1 MLRYAAFAR
10 EYAKDHNGTRAYRA
24 VYPNCK
30 SENAAAVGAHQFLR
44 NPKIRALVDDLE
56 AEAARAA
63 QIDIQ
68 RLLREAARLAFVDS
82 RKLFHPDGRPK
93 EPQELD
99 DDTAAAVGGIERV
112 VEYHDVPKKNGRGT
126 TKRKTIIYRYKVLDK
141 NSSLE
146 RLFKHKGLFRPE
158 TDLPPIEDLE
168 SMEEEDVVGVARRI
182 AFTLELAGRRGKAKI
197 KATVK

>member
-1 MLRYAAFAR
+1 M
-10 EYAKDHNGTRAYRA
+10 
-24 VYPNCK
+24 
-30 SENAAAVGAHQFLR
+30 
-44 NPKIRALVDDLE
+44 VDDLE
-56 AEAARAA
+56 AEAAHAA

-68 RLLREAARLAFVDS
+68 RILRETARCAFVDT

-93 EPQELD
+93 QPQELD

-112 VEYHDVPKKNGRGT
+112 VEYKEVPKTKGRGT
-126 TKRKTIIYRYKVLDK
+126 RKLKIITYHYKVLDK
-141 NSSLE
+141 NPSLE

-158 TDLPPIEDLE
+158 TGVPLPDDIDDMED
-168 SMEEEDVVGVARRI
+168 EDVVSVARRI